1 MFSLGRKSQPFVGI
15 DISSTSVKLI
25 ELSRSGNNIRVE
37 SYGVEPLPANAVVE
51 KNISDTSAVTSSL
64 NKALSRAGTKAKKC
78 ALAVP
83 TSAAVTKIIHMPSDL
98 NDEELEAQIHLEADQ
113 YIPSPLDEVNLD
125 FEVLGTNEQNPDKI
139 DVLLV
144 VARTEIVESRAAI
157 AEAAGLQPIV
167 MDVESFATA
176 NAYRL
181 IEPYIPHDAPSD
193 SNVVAIIDV
202 GATMTSIT
210 VTENEQVIYSREQ
223 PFGGRQLTEEIMR
236 RYGLSYAEAGL
247 AKKEGG
253 LPDNYITEILT
264 PFKDTLAQQANRLM
278 HFFFANSS
286 HGSVNEIILAGGTA
300 GIPGLDE
307 LIEQHTHIRTT
318 IANPF
323 SQMSFNS
330 KINQQRLGNDAP
342 ALMIA
347 VGLALR
353 NFD

>member
-1 MFSLGRKSQPFVGI
+1 MFSLGRKNQPFVGI

-25 ELSRSGNNIRVE
+25 ELSKAGNRYKVE
-37 SYGVEPLPANAVVE
+37 SYGVDPLPSNAVVE
-51 KNISDTSAVTSSL
+51 KNISDISAVTNSL
-64 NKALSRAGTKAKKC
+64 VKVLKRAGTKSKRC

-83 TSAAVTKIIHMPSDL
+83 TSSAISKVITMAADL
-98 NDEELEAQIHLEADQ
+98 SEEDMEGQIQLEADQ
-113 YIPSPLDEVNLD
+113 YVPYPLDEVNMD
-125 FEVLGTNEQNPDKI
+125 FEVLGTSHNNPNAV

-144 VARTEIVESRAAI
+144 AARKEIVESRLSI
-157 AEAAGLQPIV
+157 AEAAGLTPTV

-181 IEPYIPHDAPSD
+181 INPAHIDDENH
-193 SNVVAIIDV
+193 VVAILDI
-202 GATMTSIT
+202 GASMMSVT
-210 VTENEQVIYSREQ
+210 VAQQDQVVYSREQ

-253 LPDNYITEILT
+253 LPDNYVPEILN
-264 PFKDTLAQQANRLM
+264 PFKETLVQQAQRLLQ
-278 HFFFANSS
+278 FFSASGS
-286 HGSVNEIILAGGTA
+286 HPPVAEIILAGGTA
-300 GIPGLDE
+300 SVPGLDE
-307 LIEQHTHIRTT
+307 LIEQVTHIKTT

-323 SQMSFNS
+323 SRMNFDTQ
-330 KINQQRLGNDAP
+330 INQQRLGNDAP

-353 NFD
+353 GFD